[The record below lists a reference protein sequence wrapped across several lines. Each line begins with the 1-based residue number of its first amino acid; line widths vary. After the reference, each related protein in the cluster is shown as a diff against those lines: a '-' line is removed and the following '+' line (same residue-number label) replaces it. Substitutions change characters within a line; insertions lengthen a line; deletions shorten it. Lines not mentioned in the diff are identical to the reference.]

1 MGKKVNGNIV
11 TFCNSVFTKPKKLDS
26 ENLNI
31 QNQWWNLIDF
41 GQVLILNVKLWVW
54 KMKLEHGFEHCV

>member
-11 TFCNSVFTKPKKLDS
+11 TFGYSVFTKLKKLDS
-26 ENLNI
+26 DNLNI

-41 GQVLILNVKLWVW
+41 G
-54 KMKLEHGFEHCV
+54 